1 MIPLLLWR
9 CPLCAADD
17 ALAHLRRR
25 FRHDLVRCRACGAAW
40 RVRRAPGDTFYLARV
55 APPDGA
61 ADERSIAA
69 WYEAMKRT
77 VRLRPANE
85 PGAPAPE
92 GEMVYLASGRV
103 ALQAEQDD
111 PLFFAAG
118 APAGAVRLDK
128 REVRGQPV
136 GVGRLFLTDRRLA
149 WQGSDAGGREMRG
162 DFPLARLNS
171 AFAVLDRKLALLVEA
186 RLYMAHFLDD
196 SPLKWVTHL
205 ALVARQVQAETGHR
219 IATSHF

>member
-1 MIPLLLWR
+1 M
-9 CPLCAADD
+9 
-17 ALAHLRRR
+17 
-25 FRHDLVRCRACGAAW
+25 
-40 RVRRAPGDTFYLARV
+40 
-55 APPDGA
+55 
-61 ADERSIAA
+61 
-69 WYEAMKRT
+69 
-77 VRLRPANE
+77 
-85 PGAPAPE
+85 
-92 GEMVYLASGRV
+92 YLASGRV
-103 ALQAEQDD
+103 ALQAEEGD

-118 APAGAVRLDK
+118 AQADAPAGALHLDK

-149 WQGSDAGGREMRG
+149 WQSRDAGGHDMRV

-171 AFAVLDRKLALLVEA
+171 ALAVLDRKLALLVEA

-196 SPLKWVTHL
+196 SPLKWVTYL